1 MPRSGT
7 SPRPGGPGCGL
18 GGDGGCSPFLRYPL
32 FSPLFLGPSP
42 LQRTAMSRGEGE
54 EREGRGRVFW
64 GGFSCLSP
72 CPGEVGGRPG
82 EPGEGSAWR
91 GGSSY
96 LKTAGPSTAYSKPRR
111 AKAWAGSRRWSWP
124 GSYPSPSSPTGL
136 LRSTPELLGQPP
148 APRGLPLSWR
158 LRARPARG
166 GHLLLDPAN
175 PPRSRVEELRGS
187 APLRGSCGSPL
198 RASGFLLRG
207 RRPPSSGRTR
217 AAGCCR

>member
-1 MPRSGT
+1 MLPPSSGT
-7 SPRPGGPGCGL
+7 L
-18 GGDGGCSPFLRYPL
+18 FFLPPL
-32 FSPLFLGPSP
+32 FGTLAPTKDGDE
-42 LQRTAMSRGEGE
+42 QGEGA
-54 EREGRGRVFW
+54 EREGRGRGFW

-72 CPGEVGGRPG
+72 YPGEVGGRPG

-136 LRSTPELLGQPP
+136 LRSSPELLGQPP

-175 PPRSRVEELRGS
+175 PPRSRVGELRGS
-187 APLRGSCGSPL
+187 APPRGSCGSPL
-198 RASGFLLRG
+198 RASGYLLRG
-207 RRPPSSGRTR
+207 RRPLSSGRTR